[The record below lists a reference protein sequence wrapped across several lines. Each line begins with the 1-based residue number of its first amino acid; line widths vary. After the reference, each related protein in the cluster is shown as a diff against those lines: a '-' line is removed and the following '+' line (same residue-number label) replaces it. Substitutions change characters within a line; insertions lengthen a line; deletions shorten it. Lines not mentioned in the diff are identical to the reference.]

1 MIIKILQYKS
11 LPWQEGENQPKKKT
25 SLVQTAGGDPLRFQL
40 LEPAS
45 VLKPSCAAASQ
56 TQSSLEEEGRRG
68 VLQVGGWG
76 GDRTGWELLDA
87 LTALHLWFIFSRLH
101 LDGHHIVA
109 G

>member
-11 LPWQEGENQPKKKT
+11 LPWQEGGKPTKKKQTNKNKTT

-68 VLQVGGWG
+68 VLQVGGWRRVR
-76 GDRTGWELLDA
+76 DWTGA
-87 LTALHLWFIFSRLH
+87 ARCSGSTASLVYSQ
-101 LDGHHIVA
+101 
-109 G
+109 